1 MTSMPERLE
10 ESGYTGEALRVLSQA
25 KANIGDKIRIRKP
38 GRTLEG
44 ILMPRIRLG
53 DRECIVLKLPN
64 GYNIGVKAD
73 SQTLVEV
80 VERGEAAFREPE
92 LPKPPQRPE
101 LPLVEVL
108 GTGGTIASRVEYRTG
123 AVYPSLTTE
132 ELYRA
137 VPELAGIARIRA
149 KVLYSI
155 LSENMKPEYWV
166 EIAKA
171 AAEAL
176 HRGASGVVIAHG
188 TDTMG
193 YTAAALS
200 FALQELPAPIILVGS
215 QRSSDRPSS
224 DAALNLIGAVRAAA
238 YAPFAEVA
246 VAMHEW
252 VSDEAIAVHR
262 GTKVR
267 KCHTSRRDAFKSVNA
282 KPLARI
288 QGSQI
293 TMLTHDYRPRRPG
306 GKVKLAAGFEP
317 RVALL
322 KFHPA
327 FNPEIIQW
335 YVEKGYRG
343 IILEGTGLGHV
354 SEDCYPF
361 LRRARE
367 AGVLLGMTSQCLWGR
382 VRLTVYETGRM
393 LLSLGV
399 LPLADMLPETALVK
413 AMWTLAQARSLEEAE
428 ELMLKNIAGEI
439 SVKEF
444 PGGGEP

>member
-1 MTSMPERLE
+1 LE
-10 ESGYTGEALRVLSQA
+10 EELSGYVGEALRVLSQA
-25 KANIGDKIRIRKP
+25 KAKVGDKIRIEKP
-38 GRTLEG
+38 GRTVEG

-73 SQTLVEV
+73 SQTRVEV
-80 VERGEAAFREPE
+80 LEKGEAAFKEPE
-92 LPKPPQRPE
+92 LPLPPERSD
-101 LPLVEVL
+101 LPLVEII

-123 AVYPSLTTE
+123 AVYPSLSTE

-137 VPELAGIARIRA
+137 VPELADIARVRA

-155 LSENMKPEYWV
+155 LSENMTPEYWS

-171 AAEAL
+171 VAEAL
-176 HRGASGVVIAHG
+176 SGEASGVVIAHG

-200 FALQELPAPIILVGS
+200 FALQELPAPVILVGS

-224 DAALNLIGAVRAAA
+224 DAALNLMGAVRAAA

-282 KPLARI
+282 KPLARVVGD
-288 QGSQI
+288 QV
-293 TMLTHDYRPRRPG
+293 TMLTTEYRARKPG
-306 GKVKLAAGFEP
+306 GKVKLAARFEP
-317 RVALL
+317 KVALV
-322 KFHPA
+322 KFHPG
-327 FNPEIIQW
+327 FNPEILGW

-354 SEDCYPF
+354 SEVCYPF
-361 LRRARE
+361 LKQAE
-367 AGVLLGMTSQCLWGR
+367 DAGLLVGMTSQCLWGR
-382 VRLTVYETGRM
+382 VRLTVYETGRE

-413 AMWTLAQARSLEEAE
+413 AMWVLAQTSSLEEAKR
-428 ELMLKNIAGEI
+428 LMLENLAGEI
-439 SVKEF
+439 AEREF
-444 PGGGEP
+444 PGKEEE

>member
-1 MTSMPERLE
+1 
-10 ESGYTGEALRVLSQA
+10 
-25 KANIGDKIRIRKP
+25 
-38 GRTLEG
+38 
-44 ILMPRIRLG
+44 
-53 DRECIVLKLPN
+53 
-64 GYNIGVKAD
+64 
-73 SQTLVEV
+73 
-80 VERGEAAFREPE
+80 
-92 LPKPPQRPE
+92 
-101 LPLVEVL
+101 
-108 GTGGTIASRVEYRTG
+108 EYRTG
-123 AVYPSLTTE
+123 AVYPSLSTE

-137 VPELAGIARIRA
+137 VPELADIARIRA

-155 LSENMKPEYWV
+155 LSENMTPEYWS

-171 AAEAL
+171 VGEAL
-176 HRGASGVVIAHG
+176 SRDVSGVVIAHG

-200 FALQELPAPIILVGS
+200 FALQELPAPVILVGS

-224 DAALNLIGAVRAAA
+224 DAALNLMGAVRAAA

-282 KPLARI
+282 KPLARVV
-288 QGSQI
+288 GDRV
-293 TMLTHDYRPRRPG
+293 TMLTSEYKVRKPG
-306 GKVKLAAGFEP
+306 GRVKLAASFEP
-317 RVALL
+317 KVALV
-322 KFHPA
+322 KFHPG
-327 FNPEIIQW
+327 FNPEILGW

-354 SEDCYPF
+354 SEVCYPF
-361 LRRARE
+361 LKRAE
-367 AGVLLGMTSQCLWGR
+367 DAGLLVGMTSQCLWGR
-382 VRLTVYETGRM
+382 VRLTVYETGRE

-413 AMWTLAQARSLEEAE
+413 AMWVLAQTSRLEEAKR
-428 ELMLKNIAGEI
+428 LMLENLAGEI
-439 SVKEF
+439 AEREF
-444 PGGGEP
+444 PVREE

>member
-1 MTSMPERLE
+1 R
-10 ESGYTGEALRVLSQA
+10 
-25 KANIGDKIRIRKP
+25 IGDKIRVKKP
-38 GRTLEG
+38 GRTVEG

-73 SQTLVEV
+73 SQTRVEV
-80 VERGEAAFREPE
+80 LEKGEAAFKEPE
-92 LPKPPQRPE
+92 LPLPPERSE
-101 LPLVEVL
+101 LPLVEII

-123 AVYPSLTTE
+123 AVYPSLSTE

-137 VPELAGIARIRA
+137 VPELADIARIRA

-155 LSENMKPEYWV
+155 LSENMTPEYWS

-171 AAEAL
+171 VAEAL
-176 HRGASGVVIAHG
+176 SRDVSGVVIAHG

-200 FALQELPAPIILVGS
+200 FALQELPAPVILVGS

-224 DAALNLIGAVRAAA
+224 DAALNLMGAVRAAA

-282 KPLARI
+282 KPLARVVGD
-288 QGSQI
+288 QV
-293 TMLTHDYRPRRPG
+293 TMLTSEYRARKPG
-306 GKVKLAAGFEP
+306 SRVKLAAGFEP
-317 RVALL
+317 KVALV
-322 KFHPA
+322 KFHPG
-327 FNPEIIQW
+327 FNPEILGW

-354 SEDCYPF
+354 SEACYPF
-361 LRRARE
+361 LKQAE
-367 AGVLLGMTSQCLWGR
+367 DAGLLVGMTSQCLWGR
-382 VRLTVYETGRM
+382 VRLTVYETGRE
-393 LLSLGV
+393 LLSMGV

-413 AMWTLAQARSLEEAE
+413 AMWVLAQTSRLEEAKR
-428 ELMLKNIAGEI
+428 LMLRRNR
-439 SVKEF
+439 
-444 PGGGEP
+444 

>member
-1 MTSMPERLE
+1 MTSIPEKLE
-10 ESGYTGEALRVLSQA
+10 ESGYTGEALRVLSHA
-25 KANIGDKIRIRKP
+25 KAQVGDKIRVKKP
-38 GRTLEG
+38 GRTVEG

-64 GYNIGVKAD
+64 GYNVGVKAD
-73 SQTLVEV
+73 SQTQVEI
-80 VERGEAAFREPE
+80 VEKGEAAFKEPE
-92 LPKPPQRPE
+92 LPMPPERPE
-101 LPLVEVL
+101 LPLVEIL

-123 AVYPSLTTE
+123 AVYPSLSTE

-137 VPELAGIARIRA
+137 VPELADIARIRA

-155 LSENMKPEYWV
+155 LSENMTPEYWA

-176 HRGASGVVIAHG
+176 SGGVSGVVIAHG

-200 FALQELPAPIILVGS
+200 FALQELPAPVILVGS

-224 DAALNLIGAVRAAA
+224 DAALNLMGAVRAAA

-246 VAMHEW
+246 VAMHGW
-252 VSDEAIAVHR
+252 VSDEAIAIHR

-288 QGSQI
+288 VGDRI
-293 TMLTHDYRPRRPG
+293 TMLTEDYRARRPS

-317 RVALL
+317 KVGLV
-322 KFHPA
+322 KFHPG
-327 FNPEIIQW
+327 FNPEIFEW

-343 IILEGTGLGHV
+343 IIIEGTGLGHV
-354 SEDCYPF
+354 SEACYPA
-361 LRRARE
+361 LKRASD
-367 AGVLLGMTSQCLWGR
+367 AGLLVGMTSQCLWGR
-382 VRLTVYETGRM
+382 VRLTVYETGRE

-413 AMWTLAQARSLEEAE
+413 AMWVLAQTSSLEEAKR
-428 ELMLKNIAGEI
+428 LMLENIAGEI
-439 SVKEF
+439 VEKEF
-444 PGGGEP
+444 PVWEG

>member
-1 MTSMPERLE
+1 LGIFE
-10 ESGYTGEALRVLSQA
+10 ELGSSGYVGEALRVLSQA
-25 KANIGDKIRIRKP
+25 EARIGDKIRVKKP
-38 GRTLEG
+38 GRTVEG

-73 SQTLVEV
+73 SQTKVEV
-80 VERGEAAFREPE
+80 LEKGEAAFKEPE
-92 LPKPPQRPE
+92 LPLPPEKGE
-101 LPLVEVL
+101 LPLVEII

-123 AVYPSLTTE
+123 AVYPSLSTE

-137 VPELAGIARIRA
+137 VPELADIARIRA

-155 LSENMKPEYWV
+155 LSENMTPEYWS

-171 AAEAL
+171 VGEAL
-176 HRGASGVVIAHG
+176 SRDVSGVVIAHG

-200 FALQELPAPIILVGS
+200 FALQELPAPVILVGS

-224 DAALNLIGAVRAAA
+224 DAALNLMGAVRAAA

-282 KPLARI
+282 KPLARVV
-288 QGSQI
+288 GDRV
-293 TMLTHDYRPRRPG
+293 TMLTSEYKVRKPG
-306 GKVKLAAGFEP
+306 GRVKLAASFEP
-317 RVALL
+317 KVALV
-322 KFHPA
+322 KFHPG
-327 FNPEIIQW
+327 FNPEILGW

-354 SEDCYPF
+354 SEVCYPF
-361 LRRARE
+361 LKRAE
-367 AGVLLGMTSQCLWGR
+367 DAGLLVGMTSQCLWGR
-382 VRLTVYETGRM
+382 VRLTVYETGRE

-413 AMWTLAQARSLEEAE
+413 AMWVLAQTSRLEEAKR
-428 ELMLKNIAGEI
+428 LMLENLAGEI
-439 SVKEF
+439 AEREF
-444 PGGGEP
+444 PVREE

>member
-1 MTSMPERLE
+1 MGIFE
-10 ESGYTGEALRVLSQA
+10 ELGSSGYVGEALRVLSQA
-25 KANIGDKIRIRKP
+25 EVRIGDKIRVKKP
-38 GRTLEG
+38 GRTVEG

-73 SQTLVEV
+73 SQTKVEV
-80 VERGEAAFREPE
+80 VERGEAAFKEPE
-92 LPKPPQRPE
+92 LPLPPERSE
-101 LPLVEVL
+101 LPLVEII

-123 AVYPSLTTE
+123 AVYPSLSTE

-137 VPELAGIARIRA
+137 VPELADIARIRA

-155 LSENMKPEYWV
+155 LSENMTPEYWS

-171 AAEAL
+171 VAEAL
-176 HRGASGVVIAHG
+176 SRDVSGVVIAHG

-200 FALQELPAPIILVGS
+200 FALQELPAPVILVGS

-224 DAALNLIGAVRAAA
+224 DAALNLMGAVRAAA

-282 KPLARI
+282 KPLARVVGD
-288 QGSQI
+288 QV
-293 TMLTHDYRPRRPG
+293 TMLTSEYRARKPG
-306 GKVKLAAGFEP
+306 SRVKLAAGFEP
-317 RVALL
+317 KVALV
-322 KFHPA
+322 KFHPG
-327 FNPEIIQW
+327 FNPEILGW

-354 SEDCYPF
+354 SEACYPF
-361 LRRARE
+361 LKQAE
-367 AGVLLGMTSQCLWGR
+367 DAGLLVGMTSQCLWGR
-382 VRLTVYETGRM
+382 VRLTVYETGRE

-413 AMWTLAQARSLEEAE
+413 AMWVLAQTSRLEEAKR
-428 ELMLKNIAGEI
+428 LMLENLAGEI
-439 SVKEF
+439 AEREF
-444 PGGGEP
+444 PAKEEE